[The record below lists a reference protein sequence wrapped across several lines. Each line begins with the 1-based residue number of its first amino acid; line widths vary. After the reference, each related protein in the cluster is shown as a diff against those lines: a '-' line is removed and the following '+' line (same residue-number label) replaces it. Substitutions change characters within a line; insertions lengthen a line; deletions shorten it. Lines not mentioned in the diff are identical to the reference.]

1 MELDGEILQF
11 FIEDSQENLSEI
23 EKILLSFETGG
34 GDLDDELVNRVIRAV
49 HTIEG
54 SADSAGLEKIKEFT
68 NWMGNILNLIYNK
81 QMTPN
86 PYVILVLL
94 EAVEFLRGLI
104 EDAGSSNEAN
114 ISEQLEK
121 LKSAAEIVTKPRVL
135 IADDQIF
142 FRTVIRKML
151 VSLNCEVV
159 GEAAN
164 GEEAVE
170 LFFREEPDLLF
181 LDMHMP
187 IKNGDKALEEI
198 IGSYPDARVI
208 MLTSIGDSDVVV
220 KCLKLGA
227 MNYVLK
233 GTTRE
238 KMKEVIEES
247 ILKIQQ

>member
-11 FIEDSQENLSEI
+11 FIEDSQDNLSET
-23 EKILLSFETGG
+23 EKILLSFEAGG
-34 GDLDDELVNRVIRAV
+34 EDLDDELVNRVIRAV

-54 SADSAGLEKIKEFT
+54 SADSAGLENIREFT
-68 NWMGNILNLIYNK
+68 NWMGNILNLFYNK
-81 QMTPN
+81 QMAAN
-86 PYVILVLL
+86 SYIILVLL
-94 EAVEFLRGLI
+94 ESVEFLRGLI
-104 EDAGSSNEAN
+104 ENAGSSNEAN

-121 LKSAAEIVTKPRVL
+121 LKSAAKMVTKPRVL
-135 IADDQIF
+135 IADDQNF
-142 FRTVIRKML
+142 FRTMIRKML
-151 VSLNCEVV
+151 VSLNCEIV
-159 GEAAN
+159 GEAGN

-198 IGSYPDARVI
+198 IRSYPDAHVV

-247 ILKIQQ
+247 IRKIQQ